1 MKKLI
6 FKKILMDILKFFLI
20 VSLSLG
26 LIVWVIQAVN
36 FLDFVSEDG
45 HSFRVYFLYTL
56 LNIPKIL
63 SRILPFVFFLS
74 IFYIINKY
82 ENNNE
87 LLIFWNFG
95 ITREKFINTFFQF
108 SLFFLFLQLLMTSII
123 VPFTQ
128 DKARSYIRNSNID
141 YFPSLVKEKMFI
153 DTVTNLTIFVE
164 KKNELGEYE
173 NIFLKDKIN
182 KNVSQ
187 IIFAKKGK
195 FKTDE
200 NSNILILY
208 DGEFLNRDGDQFN
221 KFSFKTTEF
230 NLSKYSTKSTTFPKI
245 QEIKTNLL
253 FNCINSLDNKKKFS
267 HRYLEC
273 NERTITTIKQEFLK
287 RIYMPIYIPLLGL
300 ICSFLILISKND
312 FNYSKKR
319 LSIFLYATLILIF
332 SEISL
337 RYATKM
343 NYYIILLIPI
353 FLFFLNYIIMMKRV
367 KLIKNNK

>member
-6 FKKILMDILKFFLI
+6 FRKILTDIVKFFLI

-56 LNIPKIL
+56 LNLPKIL

-74 IFYIINKY
+74 VFYIINKY

-95 ITREKFINTFFQF
+95 VTREKFINTFFKF
-108 SLFFLFLQLLMTSII
+108 SLFFLIFQLLMTSVI

-164 KKNELGEYE
+164 KKNELEEYE

-182 KNVSQ
+182 DNSSQ
-187 IIFAKKGK
+187 IIYAKKGK
-195 FKTDE
+195 FKSDGGA
-200 NSNILILY
+200 NVLVLY
-208 DGEFLNRDGDQFN
+208 DGEFLNRDGDKFN

-230 NLSKYSTKSTTFPKI
+230 NLSKYTTKTTTFPKI

-253 FNCINSLDNKKKFS
+253 FSCINSLDNEKKFS

-273 NERTITTIKQEFLK
+273 NDKTVKTIKQEFLK

-300 ICSFLILISKND
+300 ICCFQILISKND
-312 FNYSKKR
+312 YNYSKKK
-319 LSIFLYATLILIF
+319 LSIFLYASSILIL

-337 RYATKM
+337 RYANEM

-353 FLFFLNYIIMMKRV
+353 FLFFLNYIIMIKKT
-367 KLIKNNK
+367 KLIKNN